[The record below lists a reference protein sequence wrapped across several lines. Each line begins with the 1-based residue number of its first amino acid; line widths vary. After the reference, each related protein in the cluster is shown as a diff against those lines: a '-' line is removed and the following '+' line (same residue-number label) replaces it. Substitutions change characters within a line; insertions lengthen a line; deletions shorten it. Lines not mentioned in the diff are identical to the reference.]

1 MIEEKVCQSI
11 SFPIMCYYNMN
22 VTKKK
27 PMPINETIGGS
38 EIRNNKKE

>member
-1 MIEEKVCQSI
+1 MREEKGYQSM
-11 SFPIMCYYNMN
+11 SFRIMCYYNMN